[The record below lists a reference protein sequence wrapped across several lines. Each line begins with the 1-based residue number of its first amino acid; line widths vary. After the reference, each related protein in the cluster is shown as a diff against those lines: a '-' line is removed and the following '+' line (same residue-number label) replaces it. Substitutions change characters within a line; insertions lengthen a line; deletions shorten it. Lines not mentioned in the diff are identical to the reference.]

1 MSDRVSPTRP
11 ITHRRPIRR
20 RPSVDRYV
28 LEQVRAVVAVP
39 LVIVLSVLG
48 GVIVVWQTADVG
60 TGLLLAALAGGLMA
74 AAVTGAVRA
83 QAAAQRVDQTHEV
96 QLRQVIEA
104 AAALEKLVVWS
115 AEELC
120 RGGTPALPES
130 LPPVV
135 GASAADEA
143 VALLGEVQVQAVAA
157 LIRVREESR
166 SSVMLSMLHQ
176 FARRE
181 HALIDRAL
189 ALLDRLQD
197 QTEDPDQLE
206 TIYKLDHLVTRL
218 RRLAESK
225 AVAGG
230 QSLRSAREPV
240 NVTQVLRGAV
250 QEIMHYSRVTVIPG
264 QVGVEVGFR
273 RQVGPDLTHLLAEL
287 IENGTQFSDPASR
300 VQVRA
305 QRVATGLAI
314 EVEDRVVIPMQPD
327 DRTRW
332 NRLLANPDQFD
343 LSALVHEQRLGLLTC
358 ALLARAYGILVEL
371 RESPTGG
378 TTALVVVPN
387 QLLVPM
393 TPPVGLAAPPEA
405 PATAPQAA
413 PQPQPTM
420 SAPSVTQQSAPP
432 TPPPTAPTDGS
443 RLAAGAPALPR
454 RVVGETPQRPARPRP
469 PTVGPR
475 YGVAGAFQEGIQAAR
490 AQG

>member
-1 MSDRVSPTRP
+1 MLR
-11 ITHRRPIRR
+11 
-20 RPSVDRYV
+20 
-28 LEQVRAVVAVP
+28 QVRAAVAVP

-48 GVIVVWQTADVG
+48 GVIVAPRTTGAG
-60 TGLLLAALAGGLMA
+60 TGLLLAASTGGLLA
-74 AAVTGAVRA
+74 AAVAGSVRIQSAARAVERA
-83 QAAAQRVDQTHEV
+83 YDA

-104 AAALEKLVVWS
+104 AGALEKLVVWS

-135 GASAADEA
+135 GASPADEA

-157 LIRVREESR
+157 LMRVRDESR

-264 QVGVEVGFR
+264 TVGVEVGFR
-273 RQVGPDLTHLLAEL
+273 RHVGPDLTHLLAEL

-305 QRVATGLAI
+305 QKVATGLAI

-327 DRTRW
+327 DRARW
-332 NRLLANPDQFD
+332 NRLLADPDQFD

-358 ALLARAYGILVEL
+358 ALLARAYGISVEL

-393 TPPVGLAAPPEA
+393 TPSVGLAPPPEA
-405 PATAPQAA
+405 PAPPQAA
-413 PQPQPTM
+413 PQQQPTM
-420 SAPSVTQQSAPP
+420 SAPSAAQQSAPP
-432 TPPPTAPTDGS
+432 TPAPTAPADSSG
-443 RLAAGAPALPR
+443 LAAGAPALPR
-454 RVVGETPQRPARPRP
+454 RVVGETPQRPARPKP
-469 PTVGPR
+469 PTMGPR

-490 AQG
+490 AQDRPSAVMRPDFSEPAAPPSTHP